1 MELLLHGWFAI
12 ASGVVVLA
20 LLPFGFAR
28 LSKEPNEDKRQQRLY
43 SLIGLVWLGL
53 SMLLDGVAR
62 FLPSR
67 AEILSII
74 GLLLAL
80 VAVGFFLRG
89 LTVKNSGASNGRAK

>member
-43 SLIGLVWLGL
+43 LLIGLVWIGL
-53 SMLLDGVAR
+53 SMLLDGVAK

-67 AEILSII
+67 AEVLSII
-74 GLLLAL
+74 GLLLTFI
-80 VAVGFFLRG
+80 AVGFFLRS
-89 LTVKNSGASNGRAK
+89 LTVKNNGASNGRAK